1 MKRFSGFIASTSA
14 ASFSASPALPVG
26 DGGNYFICVI
36 ISGSDVAGTLKL
48 QASDNATDWFDV
60 ANSSTAIT
68 ASADAMWNISDVN
81 YPYVRVA
88 WTYTSGT
95 GNISGRATIRETQ
108 Y

>member
-1 MKRFSGFIASTSA
+1 MKRFPGFISSTSA
-14 ASFSASPALPVG
+14 ASFTASPALPVG
-26 DGGNYFICVI
+26 DGGNYWIGVAI
-36 ISGSDVAGTLKL
+36 TGSDVAGTMKL
-48 QASDNATDWFDV
+48 QASDDASTWWDV
-60 ANSSTAIT
+60 PSSSTAVT
-68 ASADAMWNISDVN
+68 ASSDPMWNIADVN